1 MSYFNRDSFEQHES
15 VSVGEIN
22 DFHLEDKSC
31 IRGNHITST
40 LLTVSVVGW
49 ASQDCFLSLFELCD
63 AFIPS
68 TNHLTNAHLELNRLS
83 TRN

>member
-1 MSYFNRDSFEQHES
+1 MSYFFRESFQQHQS

-22 DFHLEDKSC
+22 DFHFEDKSC

-40 LLTVSVVGW
+40 LLTVSVVRW
-49 ASQDCFLSLFELCD
+49 ASQDCFLTLFKLCD

-68 TNHLTNAHLELNRLS
+68 TNHLTYAHLELNWLS
-83 TRN
+83 A